1 MTGWVT
7 AGLEELIR
15 GAYCPGGQ
23 ALLGR
28 RSPGLP
34 AGAMGKRRRGE
45 GVAGTVF
52 TPLGLP

>member
-1 MTGWVT
+1 MTGGVT